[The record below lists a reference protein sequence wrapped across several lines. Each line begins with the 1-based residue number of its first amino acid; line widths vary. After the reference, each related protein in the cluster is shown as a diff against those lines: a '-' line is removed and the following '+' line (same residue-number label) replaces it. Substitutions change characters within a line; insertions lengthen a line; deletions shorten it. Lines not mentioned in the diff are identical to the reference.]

1 MTLDQMP
8 FVLIIGPS
16 GDGKT
21 TSLRDLDRA
30 TTEYINMEEK
40 ALPFPRDFKFHHHPL
55 IVAGKSHDED
65 LDPARVLENFKK
77 AMTSAITNP
86 KSDLIVVD
94 SFTKWDEIILSFNR
108 QTQRGYDIYNGH
120 NEAVKRALNRY
131 KGCGKPI
138 VWLGID
144 EVVKKETAE
153 ETDILTR
160 RLKVYGKE
168 LEGSLEKEFTIVLY
182 TETVRQTNKTLK
194 YFFRT
199 NSDGVCSAKTPL
211 GMFDE
216 ILIDNNLKM
225 VMDRIWEFY
234 EEQEEEEAPKPKVAV
249 AKKTAK
255 R

>member
-1 MTLDQMP
+1 MTNEQMP
-8 FVLIIGPS
+8 FILIIGPS

-21 TSLRDLDRA
+21 TSLRNLDRA

-55 IVAGKSHDED
+55 VIEGKDHDED

-77 AMTSAITNP
+77 CMTSAINNP

-94 SFTKWDEIILSFNR
+94 SFTKWDEIILSYNR

-138 VWLGID
+138 VWIGID
-144 EVVKKETAE
+144 EVVRKETAE
-153 ETDILTR
+153 EMDVLAR

-168 LEGSLEKEFTIVLY
+168 LEGSIEKEFTIVLY
-182 TETVRQTNKTLK
+182 TETVRQTNKSLK
-194 YFFRT
+194 YYFRT

-211 GMFDE
+211 GMFKE
-216 ILIDNNLKM
+216 ILIDNDLKM
-225 VMDRIWEFY
+225 VLDRVWEFY
-234 EEQEEEEAPKPKVAV
+234 EEQEEATPLPQKTVAGKKP
-249 AKKTAK
+249 AK